1 MRVYGLELSRFAQM
15 LTALGTVTIAIY
27 MQELL
32 NNLVVPDA
40 TQEYRAR
47 KLWILLVSS
56 GGGFLIGGVLI
67 YSFTMWR
74 IYYSGIPSDLL
85 YKLGRIQQWQMF
97 FYTLFALLLSLA
109 TVLVYDVT
117 TAWAV
122 LSYCMSIVLV
132 AQVVE
137 INVCCLS

>member
-1 MRVYGLELSRFAQM
+1 
-15 LTALGTVTIAIY
+15 
-27 MQELL
+27 
-32 NNLVVPDA
+32 
-40 TQEYRAR
+40 
-47 KLWILLVSS
+47 
-56 GGGFLIGGVLI
+56 
-67 YSFTMWR
+67 MWR